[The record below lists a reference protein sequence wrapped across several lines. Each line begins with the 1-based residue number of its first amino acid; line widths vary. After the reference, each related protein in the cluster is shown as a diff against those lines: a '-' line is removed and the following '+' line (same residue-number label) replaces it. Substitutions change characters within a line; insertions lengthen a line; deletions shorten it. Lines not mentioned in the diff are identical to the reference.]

1 MITDR
6 DDKGT
11 STIINEVSA
20 VYHAKPNTE
29 PSTKYSNAIMN
40 AYRRTKAVSTK
51 QDAKH
56 KETCQLM
63 RRRRAKLCKD
73 SNPIVEERV
82 QPQRTFSDFWSTT
95 PR

>member
-6 DDKGT
+6 DNKGT

-20 VYHAKPNTE
+20 VYHAKPTTE
-29 PSTKYSNAIMN
+29 PSTKYSKSIMN

-56 KETCQLM
+56 KKTCQLM
-63 RRRRAKLCKD
+63 RRRRSKMRND
-73 SNPIVEERV
+73 SIPIVEERV
-82 QPQRTFSDFWSTT
+82 QPQRTFADFGGDK
-95 PR
+95 